1 VNVLF
6 VASDHVGTSMAG
18 PGIRAFRFAQELSK
32 RFDVTLCVPY
42 ETDLDPG
49 PVDLVVEN
57 PYDSRAMTRLTTQFD
72 GVVAQ
77 RLPVPT
83 LRALAR
89 SRTRTVYDLYA
100 PLTIENLAFDAGRTL
115 GRSES
120 AYFRLNTLT
129 QEAVLLYG
137 DAFICASDQQRD
149 LWLGALLTLGR
160 VDHRGYAADPTFRS
174 LIDVVPFGI
183 EPEPPVRGRA
193 MRGVVPGI
201 DDTSRILL
209 WPGGIWN
216 WFDPLTV
223 IRAVATL
230 RKSRDDVWLVFLG
243 IRHPNPGVPAMA
255 MTQRALDLVDEL
267 GLEGRGVHFN
277 SGWVPYNERGAWLLE
292 ADLGVSAHLDELETR
307 FAYRTRLLDCFW
319 AGLPV
324 IATEGDSLGNLIA
337 DRGLGRVVAPLD
349 VAGWTDAVTSL
360 LDADDERRSIQQRL
374 ALVRAELAWPK
385 ITETLV
391 RLLES
396 PADRSATRTLDGTLA
411 SYGARRAEYAVAS
424 RGLGGAVQR
433 AAAIVGEQV
442 ARRTVR
448 RRSAPEASVRSS
460 DTLDADE

>member
-1 VNVLF
+1 VKVLV

-18 PGIRAFRFAQELSK
+18 PGIRSFRFAQELSR

-42 ETDLDPG
+42 ETDIDPHR
-49 PVDLVVEN
+49 VKLLVAN
-57 PYDSRAMTRLTTQFD
+57 PYDARAMTRLTTQFD

-115 GRSES
+115 GRTES
-120 AYFRLNTLT
+120 AYFRLNTLV
-129 QEAVLLYG
+129 QEAVLRYG
-137 DAFICASDQQRD
+137 DAFICASEQQRD
-149 LWLGALLTLGR
+149 LWLGALLALGR
-160 VDHRGYAADPTFRS
+160 VDHTGYAADPAFRS

-183 EPEPPVRGRA
+183 EPDAPVRGSA

-201 DDTSRILL
+201 DQSSRILL

-223 IRAVATL
+223 IRAVAEL
-230 RKSRDDVWLVFLG
+230 RKSRGDTWLVFLG

-255 MTQRALDLVDEL
+255 MTQRALDLADEL
-267 GLEGRGVHFN
+267 GLTGRGVHFN
-277 SGWVPYNERGAWLLE
+277 SGWVPYAERGAWLLE

-324 IATEGDSLGNLIA
+324 VTTEGDALGDLVA

-349 VAGWTDAVTSL
+349 VAGWTKALAAL
-360 LDADDERRSIQQRL
+360 LDDANERELIQERL
-374 ALVRAELAWPK
+374 AAVRAELAWPK

-391 RLLES
+391 HLLEAPAGRS
-396 PADRSATRTLDGTLA
+396 PSTRDGTLA
-411 SYGARRAEYAVAS
+411 SYGARRVEYALAS
-424 RGLGGAVQR
+424 RGLGGAARR
-433 AAAIVGEQV
+433 AAAILGDH
-442 ARRTVR
+442 VR
-448 RRSAPEASVRSS
+448 RRSSPEASVRSS
-460 DTLDADE
+460 GTPDADE